1 MKAWQMQQLGDPW
14 EDLQITEVSL
24 PSASDIGTR
33 IRVEGTDLNFAD
45 ILQCQGVYQVKLP
58 IPFTPG
64 MNAASTVIATSTN
77 SQFKVGDRIVGPTL
91 DQWGGYA
98 EEAMIVDHQA
108 YLLPEGVSSITAAG
122 MHVTYGTSWFA
133 LHHRG
138 QLKPGE
144 TVLVLAAAGG
154 VGSSAVQMARAH
166 GCLVIAA
173 AGGEEK
179 TQVCRDLG
187 ADHVIDYNA
196 EDLYGRVK
204 ALTDGRGVD
213 VVYDPVGGDYFDTA
227 RRLIAWEGRLL
238 VIGFASGNIPSA
250 PANHALVKNYSI
262 VGVHMGGYRERD
274 PATLKRCYSELH
286 QQLLDGILD
295 PLVSEVIGFADL
307 PESMRRLSNRQTT
320 GRIVFDPALP

>member
-1 MKAWQMQQLGDPW
+1 MKAWQMQNVGDPW
-14 EDLQITEVSL
+14 DNLQIAEVDL
-24 PSASDIGTR
+24 PSASDVGTR
-33 IRVEGTDLNFAD
+33 IRVEATDLNFAD
-45 ILQCQGVYQVKLP
+45 ILQSQGIYQVKLP

-64 MNAASTVIATSTN
+64 MNAAGTVLEAAAS
-77 SQFKVGDRIVGPTL
+77 SQFKVGDRVIGPTL

-98 EEAMIVDHQA
+98 EEAMIVDQQA
-108 YLLPEGVSSITAAG
+108 YLLPDGVSAVTAAG
-122 MHVTYGTSWFA
+122 MHITYGTSWFA

-144 TVLVLAAAGG
+144 TILVLAAAGG
-154 VGSSAVQMARAH
+154 VGSSAVQMAQAH

-173 AGGEEK
+173 AGGPEK
-179 TQVCRDLG
+179 VQTCRDLG
-187 ADHVIDYNA
+187 ADYVIDYNA
-196 EDLYGRVK
+196 EDLYQRVK
-204 ALTDGRGVD
+204 ELTDGRGVD

-238 VIGFASGNIPSA
+238 VIGFASGDIPSA

-274 PATLKRCYSELH
+274 PETRKRCYAELH
-286 QQLLDGILD
+286 QQLLDGTID

-307 PESMRRLSNRQTT
+307 PEGMRRLSKRQTI
-320 GRIVFDPALP
+320 GRVVFDPTLP